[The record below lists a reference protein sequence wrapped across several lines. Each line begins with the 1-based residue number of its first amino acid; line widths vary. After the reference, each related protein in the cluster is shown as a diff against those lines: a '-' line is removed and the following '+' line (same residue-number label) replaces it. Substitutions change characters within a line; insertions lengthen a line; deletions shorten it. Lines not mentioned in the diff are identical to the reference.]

1 MKPSETTLSF
11 SLVLKWVAFPFVK
24 AWEGYTFALNTA
36 YEVLSW
42 HVSYAAK
49 VINLFLNLQWVDTL
63 NIFQNIGYN
72 MYMADS
78 RGNRSIHAS
87 MLLFSAI
94 IAGVTMYAEIWKF
107 IVWRDFQFSTGF
119 YAALTLLLGI
129 VQLAFTQRENQKTK
143 AEMLYS
149 EKIEP
154 EEDKSISEVKVVSK
168 KKIIR

>member
-1 MKPSETTLSF
+1 
-11 SLVLKWVAFPFVK
+11 
-24 AWEGYTFALNTA
+24 
-36 YEVLSW
+36 
-42 HVSYAAK
+42 
-49 VINLFLNLQWVDTL
+49 
-63 NIFQNIGYN
+63 
-72 MYMADS
+72 
-78 RGNRSIHAS
+78 
-87 MLLFSAI
+87 
-94 IAGVTMYAEIWKF
+94 MYAEIWKF